1 MYSQARRSLFVS
13 YPSLN
18 TSINE
23 RNQIYAIHQI
33 QLLADECEAIF
44 ATTEF
49 IDRHMEILSQN
60 NESGLSIRQLLALQI
75 TIVKIE

>member
-23 RNQIYAIHQI
+23 RNRIYAVHQI